1 MALKLS
7 IDNPEALTAAID
19 ALETVASES
28 VLRQATVAGAR
39 VIFDEV
45 KHRAPV
51 GDGTYERKGTQITP
65 GFLRDNI
72 LIAYDKERSAEGL
85 RATYLITWSKDA
97 FYGRFLEYGHW
108 SRPPK
113 PDGVSWAAH
122 RAAHQKVWVP
132 AKPFLRP
139 AYDAMRQAA
148 ADAFAAVIDQ
158 KVREL
163 TSG

>member
-108 SRPPK
+108 SGQPIKRCGCRRSHSCARRTTRRGRRRP
-113 PDGVSWAAH
+113 
-122 RAAHQKVWVP
+122 
-132 AKPFLRP
+132 
-139 AYDAMRQAA
+139 MR
-148 ADAFAAVIDQ
+148 
-158 KVREL
+158 
-163 TSG
+163 SPP